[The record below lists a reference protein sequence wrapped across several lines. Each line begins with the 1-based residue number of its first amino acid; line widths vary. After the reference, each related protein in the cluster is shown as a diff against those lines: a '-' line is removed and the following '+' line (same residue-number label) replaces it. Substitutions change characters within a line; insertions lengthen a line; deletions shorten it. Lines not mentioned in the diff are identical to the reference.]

1 MCPKTFFKITPP
13 YNIVSCPVQNT
24 TQFARRSWS
33 MGRRFTVC
41 TVRKQMYKQVFFYIL
56 YTEPKQFYDFRDYFV
71 CSKDMDRLKRFCEL
85 FSFSHSQQLRGHT
98 FFANI
103 FAKTKHFLKPFL
115 PAHMG
120 PSSVSSTQRCFSPI
134 FSGKLAGG
142 LKAENV
148 RVTYF

>member
-1 MCPKTFFKITPP
+1 MSAKHYTICTKELVHGPP
-13 YNIVSCPVQNT
+13 IY
-24 TQFARRSWS
+24 S
-33 MGRRFTVC
+33 MY
-41 TVRKQMYKQVFFYIL
+41 VRKQMYKQVFFYIL